1 MSERKFKKI
10 HLLFIVIFI
19 LSYPGL
25 KLWRLRLP
33 QAEIEL
39 KEQKITVWVAKT
51 PARLY
56 KGLSGKENLAGNRGM
71 LLVFGKM
78 GKHGIVMRDMEFP
91 IDIIWLSNGEVVDI
105 APNVPIAPEVSD
117 ADLKRYYPRKE
128 ANAVLELPAGWAER
142 NGVEIGDRLK
152 IIES

>member
-25 KLWRLRLP
+25 KLWQLRLP

-105 APNVPIAPEVSD
+105 APNVPIEPGVSEEK
-117 ADLKRYYPRKE
+117 LTRYYPRKE
-128 ANAVLELPAGWAER
+128 ANAVLELSAGWSEK
-142 NGVEIGDRLK
+142 NEVKIGEK
-152 IIES
+152 IKVISN

>member
-10 HLLFIVIFI
+10 HLLFIALFI
-19 LSYPGL
+19 LSYAGL
-25 KLWRLRLP
+25 KLWQLRLP
-33 QAEIEL
+33 QAEL
-39 KEQKITVWVAKT
+39 RGQKITVWVAKT
-51 PARLY
+51 PERLY
-56 KGLSGKENLAGNRGM
+56 KGLGDKKSLTENHGM

-78 GKHGIVMRDMEFP
+78 GKHGIVMRDMEFS
-91 IDIIWLSNGEVVDI
+91 IDIIWLNNGEVVDI
-105 APNVPIAPEVSD
+105 APNVPIEPEVSD